1 MERRR
6 PGEEFD
12 EMELKARTKT
22 KLSESLERANRLIS
36 SRTGIIRGLIEVP
49 VQPDDFEVYNYY
61 AFLAH
66 SDRFS
71 SIKASTSTCS
81 AASTSERARMGAV
94 GEAVERYCS
103 SLYDTNEFTLATY
116 QELGSDAVKPAGF
129 GLFSPSQYTKEY
141 FPYSPFKETTKIAW
155 VEAYSLVHNKP
166 LFVPACF
173 TYMPYV
179 PHPQETRI
187 RDSNTTGQAAGSSLE
202 EAILSGIYEV
212 VERDAFTIMWLNRMS
227 LPPVDLS
234 SAKNEYTVRLLN
246 SISSSNLKL
255 TVNYITMDIEIPI
268 FFAVLED
275 VSGGKPVAAVGAAAD
290 LNPESAL
297 LQTVEEVIQTRRWAK
312 QLVEQRP
319 YPFEDFSEIKQ
330 FEDHVIFYAQQERKK
345 ALDFIDNSKEPV
357 KLPEIPDRSSENVL
371 ENILTCVKLISDKGM
386 DVIVREITTTDILDA
401 GFNVARVIV
410 PGMVLV
416 NGHFSFRY
424 LGEKRLYDVPKL
436 TGYRDKKPEEEDF
449 NKYPHPFP

>member
-1 MERRR
+1 
-6 PGEEFD
+6 
-12 EMELKARTKT
+12 MELTTRTKT
-22 KLSESLERANRLIS
+22 KMSESLERANRLIS
-36 SRTGIIRGLIEVP
+36 PRTGIIRKIIEVP

-71 SIKASTSTCS
+71 TIRASTSTCS
-81 AASTSERARMGAV
+81 AAFTPERARMGAV

-103 SLYDTNEFTLATY
+103 SLYDTETFTLATY
-116 QELGSDAVKPAGF
+116 RELGDDAVKPTDF

-155 VEAYSLVHNKP
+155 VEAYSMVHNKP

-202 EAILSGIYEV
+202 EAVLSGIYEV

-227 LPPVDLS
+227 LPSVDLS
-234 SAKNEYTVRLLN
+234 SATNEYTVRLLN

-275 VSGGKPVAAVGAAAD
+275 VSGSKPAAAVGAAAD

-297 LQTVEEVIQTRRWAK
+297 LQTIEEVIQTRRWAK

-319 YPFEDFSEIKQ
+319 YPFKDFSEIKQ
-330 FEDHVIFYAQQERKK
+330 FEDHVIFYAQQERKE
-345 ALDFIDNSKEPV
+345 ALDFINNSVKPV
-357 KLPEIPDRSSENVL
+357 KLQEIPDRSSENVL
-371 ENILTCVKLISDKGM
+371 ENIRTCVTLLEDKGM
-386 DVIVREITTTDILDA
+386 DVFAREITTPDILDV

-436 TGYRDKKPEEEDF
+436 TGYSDKKPEEEDF
-449 NKYPHPFP
+449 NTYPHPFP